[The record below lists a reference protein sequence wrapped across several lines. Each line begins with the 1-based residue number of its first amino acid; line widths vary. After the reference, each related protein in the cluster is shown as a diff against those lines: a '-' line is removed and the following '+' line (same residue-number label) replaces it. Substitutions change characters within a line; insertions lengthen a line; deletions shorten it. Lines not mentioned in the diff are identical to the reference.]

1 MLPPYTGYAHG
12 HNSGELSISVRTPPH
27 THLHARAH
35 TPTHAHARAHTHP
48 HIHMHART
56 HTCPVLSSHCH
67 KGCVG
72 LEGTRERIGE
82 RSPIDTHTR
91 AHTHTHTHTHTCTQH
106 VQVHTWQLT
115 TRESHKFTCGHELY
129 SQLVI
134 PPPHTPPSYC
144 LGHMREEQESE
155 YVTQTQCASTC

>member
-12 HNSGELSISVRTPPH
+12 HHSGELSISVRTHPH

-35 TPTHAHARAHTHP
+35 THTCACTLARAHTHP

-56 HTCPVLSSHCH
+56 LLPCAVEPLPQ
-67 KGCVG
+67 G
-72 LEGTRERIGE
+72 LRGPRRHRREKR
-82 RSPIDTHTR
+82 RTQSQR
-91 AHTHTHTHTHTCTQH
+91 YTHTHTHTCTQH

-115 TRESHKFTCGHELY
+115 TREPHKFTCGHELY

-134 PPPHTPPSYC
+134 LSWAYE
-144 LGHMREEQESE
+144 GGAGE
-155 YVTQTQCASTC
+155 

>member
-12 HNSGELSISVRTPPH
+12 HHSGELSISVRTPPH

-35 TPTHAHARAHTHP
+35 THTCECTRARACAHTHP
-48 HIHMHART
+48 HT
-56 HTCPVLSSHCH
+56 HILYTCTRAHSCPVLSSHCH

-72 LEGTRERIGE
+72 LEGTGERIGE

-91 AHTHTHTHTHTCTQH
+91 THTHVHNTCKYIRGSLLQENHTSSH
-106 VQVHTWQLT
+106 VGMNCIHSW
-115 TRESHKFTCGHELY
+115 
-129 SQLVI
+129 
-134 PPPHTPPSYC
+134 SYC

-155 YVTQTQCASTC
+155 CVTQTQCASTC